1 MVDWNSEA
9 EILKDERAFESL
21 IYALFGLYV
30 WEMCQT
36 SSVEWSLIT
45 RRRKFRWPMV
55 RFSSFNK
62 PLSSSFTDYILDI
75 LFPMSV
81 LHAVGTYWPYHI
93 IQQSEQV
100 LTIFTKAL
108 YTFNSWT
115 GNMAILSASTS
126 LMIRTIA
133 IWERKL
139 TVVIPLL
146 ILCLGHW
153 GLLYHGIIIV
163 RATWDPDTGSCA
175 VNQTNSA
182 ILKFTFFATMG
193 FDLIIFVITS
203 TALLRNS
210 TRSGLWHLLFRDGL
224 IYWAVTFSVNSIP
237 AVLNSLDLNTPMNI
251 IATVPAATVSAIAA
265 CRCVVRLQEY
275 GTSDVYVNNASGIG
289 SMDGRVRF
297 SSTANMGITS
307 FGKNS
312 RIVQRPEVHI
322 RTDQITMENLGTI
335 EYEDTN
341 VGSAITTDTLKTPRD
356 LEEGPVRGF
365 VHYDDKFSHRV

>member
-1 MVDWNSEA
+1 MVDWNSDA
-9 EILKDERAFESL
+9 EILKDQRAFESL

-55 RFSSFNK
+55 RFTSSNK
-62 PLSSSFTDYILDI
+62 PLSSTFYFLCRYCLLWALIGLIISFNVTREINC
-75 LFPMSV
+75 
-81 LHAVGTYWPYHI
+81 G
-93 IQQSEQV
+93 
-100 LTIFTKAL
+100 AL

-163 RATWDPDTGSCA
+163 RATWDPLTGSCA

-193 FDLIIFVITS
+193 FDLIIFVFTS

-237 AVLNSLDLNTPMNI
+237 AVLDSLDLNTPMNI

-275 GTSDVYVNNASGIG
+275 GTSDVYVNNASGVG

-297 SSTANMGITS
+297 SSTAHMGITS
-307 FGKNS
+307 FGKTS